1 MGTCTY
7 QIEWWQDPQKKVSQI
22 PSKRNE
28 LQASLKILGYFSP
41 KWKVVL
47 YHYNIFLFISK
58 LNYDLTF
65 GNHPSEIILRYASD
79 YPPAPYTSI
88 SFGTPQ
94 IILRRLVHPPPSVRL
109 GLSSGALFIL
119 LLRYASDYPPAPY
132 SLTNEN
138 MPCWEIQFSPPKE
151 KTFMKEGGLWVPAH
165 IN

>member
-79 YPPAPYTSI
+79 YPPAPYSSS
-88 SFGTPQ
+88 SFGTPR
-94 IILRRLVHPPPSVRL
+94 ITLRRLILWPMKTCHVGKFNFPHPKRKHLWKKEDYGYLHISIKMMA
-109 GLSSGALFIL
+109 GLSYKGSEWI
-119 LLRYASDYPPAPY
+119 SK
-132 SLTNEN
+132 NEQN
-138 MPCWEIQFSPPKE
+138 KVF
-151 KTFMKEGGLWVPAH
+151 
-165 IN
+165 